1 VKKVKQ
7 LIFHIFSIIDQYLKF
22 PELRKGEI
30 GIQVGFD
37 MHYPITSDLFEMSRK
52 TGNKGLVLGID
63 PDPWNHD
70 IASHV
75 IAKKNI
81 SNIRLIEAGTYSE
94 PTKANFLFGKRSS
107 WSQIDNIPIDETAPF
122 SGKEMEI
129 QLETLDNILQN
140 YNIEINKIGHV
151 NITNNGAE
159 YFTLLGFEKGLQ
171 EAGNIALTIIA
182 GRYDSSGTIDGK
194 PDYELITDYLHSL
207 GFKTKF
213 KRIHQLF
220 WWGFC
225 VKLLLNRA
233 WVYNKKNHGVIF
245 ASKGNKQIPFFQSF
259 S

>member
-1 VKKVKQ
+1 LKRVKE
-7 LIFHIFSIIDQYLKF
+7 LFFHIFSIIDQYLKF
-22 PELRKGEI
+22 PELRKGET

-37 MHYPITSDLFEMSRK
+37 MYYPITSDLFEMSRK

-63 PDPWNHD
+63 PDPWNHE
-70 IASHV
+70 IATQM

-94 PTKANFLFGKRSS
+94 QTKATFLFGQRSS
-107 WSQIDNIPIDETAPF
+107 WSQIDNINIDETAPF

-129 QLETLDNILQN
+129 QLETLDHLLQN
-140 YNIEINKIGHV
+140 YNIDINKIGHV

-159 YFTLLGFEKGLQ
+159 YFTLLGFEQGLR
-171 EAGNIALTIIA
+171 EAENIALTVIA
-182 GRYDSSGTIDGK
+182 GRWDSSGTIDGK

-213 KRIHQLF
+213 RRMHQLF

-225 VKLLLNRA
+225 VKLLINRD
-233 WVYNKKNHGVIF
+233 WVYNKRNHGIIF
-245 ASKGNKQIPFFQSF
+245 ASKGNKRIPFFQSF

>member
-1 VKKVKQ
+1 VKKVKR
-7 LIFHIFSIIDQYLKF
+7 LFFHIFSVIDQHLKF
-22 PELRKGEI
+22 PELRKGET

-37 MHYPITSDLFEMSRK
+37 MYSPITSDLFEMSRK
-52 TGNKGLVLGID
+52 TGKKGFVLGID

-70 IASHV
+70 MASQI
-75 IAKKNI
+75 IAKKHI
-81 SNIRLIEAGTYSE
+81 SNIRLIEAGTYSKQ
-94 PTKANFLFGKRSS
+94 TKANFLFGQRSS
-107 WSQIDNIPIDETAPF
+107 WSQIGNIAIDETAPF

-129 QLETLDNILQN
+129 QLETLDNLVQKN
-140 YNIEINKIGHV
+140 KIEISRIGHV

-159 YFTLLGFEKGLQ
+159 YFTLLGFEKGLR
-171 EAGNIALTIIA
+171 EAVNIALTVMA

-207 GFKTKF
+207 GFRTKF

-225 VKLLLNRA
+225 VKLLINRD
-233 WVYNKKNHGVIF
+233 WVYNKKNCGVIF
-245 ASKGNKQIPFFQSF
+245 ASKGNKHIPFFQSF